1 MGGPLAAEAVGVES
15 REAEASELLG
25 LGDNLPES
33 VLEINLALIVKLL
46 APYSELE
53 MADRF
58 ENNESVLEIDWVVV
72 DLVEGSVGEVTDDQ
86 SVEVTVAGIAGRN
99 AGQSVRQQSGSMGWD
114 LADNLER
121 QEELDLLEGRG
132 VLEDVLKNLLEVALI
147 ESLLAHAVQVE
158 LLENMLGVCNTAGD
172 GGECS
177 AEVLDLTC
185 GESISTLFKRAA
197 CGASLLS
204 VRMTA
209 RSATT
214 PLTKWPT
221 PCNISMLSGWPVLE
235 RRSKSN

>member
-1 MGGPLAAEAVGVES
+1 MTDYQGVE
-15 REAEASELLG
+15 
-25 LGDNLPES
+25 
-33 VLEINLALIVKLL
+33 I
-46 APYSELE
+46 
-53 MADRF
+53 
-58 ENNESVLEIDWVVV
+58 
-72 DLVEGSVGEVTDDQ
+72 
-86 SVEVTVAGIAGRN
+86 TVAGIAGRN

-114 LADNLER
+114 LAHNLER
-121 QEELDLLEGRG
+121 QEELDLMEARG
-132 VLEDVLKNLLEVALI
+132 VLEDVLKSLLEVALV
-147 ESLLAHAVQVE
+147 EGLPAHAVQVE
-158 LLENMLGVCNTAGD
+158 LLENMLGVRNTTGD

-185 GESISTLFKRAA
+185 NECVSTLLKRAG
-197 CGASLLS
+197 CRVSLLS